1 VAQRDGGVVVDLAA
15 YRREREAASPTLVPM
30 DRTALLTEGMLL
42 LGDMTEHELALAVG
56 KLRRIAASAETS
68 IVPTT

>member
-1 VAQRDGGVVVDLAA
+1 VAQHDGVVVDLAA
-15 YRREREAASPTLVPM
+15 YRREREAAPALTPM